1 MAELVD
7 AHDSKSCGSDS
18 MRVQV
23 PLAVHRKIP
32 KVKTLGIFLL
42 WTREGL
48 EQAGSET
55 RERAE
60 ARASERASSG
70 LP

>member
-23 PLAVHRKIP
+23 PLAVLKLKHGAIAP
-32 KVKTLGIFLL
+32 CFNLL
-42 WTREGL
+42 VGKGL
-48 EQAGSET
+48 ELA
-55 RERAE
+55 
-60 ARASERASSG
+60 ASE
-70 LP
+70 L